1 MKTVRCYLLLVAS
14 VLSAAAA
21 RHTDLEYGRAGG
33 ESLKLDAYVPDGPG
47 PFAAVI
53 LVHGTGDVTVP
64 YAQSTAFQAR
74 LRAAGV
80 TCDLQTIPDGAHGML
95 NWTKLA
101 PDYAAPIV
109 AWLQRTLGGA
119 RSAQP

>member
-1 MKTVRCYLLLVAS
+1 LGPEAVADPARALLREAS
-14 VLSAAAA
+14 PWWQVKRGL
-21 RHTDLEYGRAGG
+21 
-33 ESLKLDAYVPDGPG
+33 P
-47 PFAAVI
+47 PFL

-80 TCDLQTIPDGAHGML
+80 TCDLQTVPDGAHGML

-119 RSAQP
+119 RSARP